1 MTKQVLKM
9 FSMLSLAV
17 ALAAVAV
24 HANPANPASPP
35 LKANIPF
42 DFSVGNKT
50 LPAGVYTVTPL
61 TTPGALRI
69 RREDCRAAA
78 LVQTQSVQA
87 RHDQD
92 QTKLVFRRY
101 GDQYFLAQ
109 VWTAGESD
117 VRELQKSRTERE
129 LVKNSSK
136 YLTMDAVKPEIVC
149 IVAE

>member
-1 MTKQVLKM
+1 MKKQALKI

-24 HANPANPASPP
+24 YANPASSP

-42 DFSVGNKT
+42 DFSVGDKT
-50 LPAGVYTVTPL
+50 LPAGAYTVTPL
-61 TTPGALRI
+61 TMPGVLRI
-69 RREDCRAAA
+69 RSEDGRGRV
-78 LVQTQSVQA
+78 LVQTQGLQA
-87 RHDQD
+87 RPDQD

-109 VWTAGESD
+109 VWTAGDSN

-129 LVKNSSK
+129 LVKNRSK
-136 YLTMDAVKPEIVC
+136 YFTKNAAEPEIVS